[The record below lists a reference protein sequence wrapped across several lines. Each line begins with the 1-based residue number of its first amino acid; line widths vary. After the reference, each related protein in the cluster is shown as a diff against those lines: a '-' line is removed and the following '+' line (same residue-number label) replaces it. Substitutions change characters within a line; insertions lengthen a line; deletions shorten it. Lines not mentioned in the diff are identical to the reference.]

1 MPGLFIQRP
10 AWYPPGTAKRMDMQP
25 PTEPPLFVR
34 CDDQAVIAETER
46 TSRYFY
52 AVGAR
57 SSDATVELADEM
69 FRFTEMA
76 FHEDKDIIEA
86 QQKVIDLDP
95 TRQMMSLSFD
105 AGPNL
110 FRGIVQQLVEGEIRD
125 PEPIPGPAPAM
136 DLAAAQGN

>member
-1 MPGLFIQRP
+1 
-10 AWYPPGTAKRMDMQP
+10 
-25 PTEPPLFVR
+25 
-34 CDDQAVIAETER
+34 
-46 TSRYFY
+46 
-52 AVGAR
+52 
-57 SSDATVELADEM
+57 M